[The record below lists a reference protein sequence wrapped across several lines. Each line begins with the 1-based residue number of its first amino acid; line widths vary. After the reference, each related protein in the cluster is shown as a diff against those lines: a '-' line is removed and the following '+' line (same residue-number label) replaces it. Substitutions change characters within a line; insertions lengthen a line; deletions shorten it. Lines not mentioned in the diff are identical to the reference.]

1 MYWPLPLQ
9 AVLVTLGSYAVG
21 SIPFALIASHIL
33 GKGDIRNHGSGN
45 AGATNVFR
53 VLGWKAAVF
62 VLVADFL
69 KGFLPVF
76 FVLRM
81 TSGARPLIPMLALS
95 AIVIGHAFPL
105 WAGFRGGKGVAC
117 AAGGITAIFPLAAPV
132 CLGVFIIVLAAGS
145 YVSLASL
152 AAAWSLPLLYVLVT
166 RFGPSGRSTETLI
179 FFLLVAT
186 GISFLHR
193 KNIGRLIRGEEARFR
208 FRKPRP
214 PEQT

>member
-1 MYWPLPLQ
+1 MSWPLPLQ
-9 AVLVTLGSYAVG
+9 AAVVALGSYAVG
-21 SIPFALIASHIL
+21 SIPFALIASRIL
-33 GKGDIRNHGSGN
+33 KTDDIRNQGSGN

-62 VLVADFL
+62 VLIFDFL

-81 TSGARPLIPMLALS
+81 TSGAHPFMPMLALG

-117 AAGGITAIFPLAAPV
+117 TAGGITAIFPLAAPV

-152 AAAWSLPLLYVLVT
+152 AAAWSLPLLYALAG
-166 RFGPSGRSTETLI
+166 RFGPTGRSTETLI
-179 FFLLVAT
+179 FFLIAAA
-186 GISFLHR
+186 GISILHR
-193 KNIGRLIRGEEARFR
+193 KNIGRLIRGEESRFR
-208 FRKPRP
+208 FRKIRP
-214 PEQT
+214 PE